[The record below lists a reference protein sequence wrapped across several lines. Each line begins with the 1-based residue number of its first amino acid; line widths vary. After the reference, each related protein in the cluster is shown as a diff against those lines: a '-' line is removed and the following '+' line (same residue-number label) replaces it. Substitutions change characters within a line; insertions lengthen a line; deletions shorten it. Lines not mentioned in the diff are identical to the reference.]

1 MIAPVNRQSTER
13 WKEDSDSSVDYYNEW
28 FLRFAPPSFRRAR
41 AEAAEKVSAA
51 FSWTDDCRRLDA
63 ATVAQHPALLAVARQ
78 LTCPP
83 LARDRLAGLAKVER
97 SFVQW
102 CEEADETAT
111 VPARHSGKLAAV
123 LGVLSK
129 MLDTD
134 IMPWLAEGASGPTAQ
149 QRNRSALVIA
159 DRLCGALSNPILRN
173 AQEKRQLDALSGW
186 LSARG
191 YRKTS
196 PHGHEEMHPG
206 DFAIHL
212 DMAGRVADDSE
223 RTVNIPV
230 DLAVVPLNATPGAL
244 PILFEAKSAGDYTNV
259 NKRRKEEAQKFAQL
273 QRQHGADV
281 SFVLFL
287 CGYFDPGYLGYEAA
301 EGIDWVWEHRIGDL
315 EKLGL

>member
-13 WKEDSDSSVDYYNEW
+13 WKEDSDRSVDYYNEW

-41 AEAAEKVSAA
+41 AEAAEKVAAA
-51 FSWTDDCRRLDA
+51 FLWTDDCRRLDA
-63 ATVAQHPALLAVARQ
+63 ATVAQYPAVLAVARQ

-83 LARDRLAGLAKVER
+83 LARDRLAGLAHVEP
-97 SFVQW
+97 SFLKW
-102 CEEADETAT
+102 CEEAEGTSAL
-111 VPARHSGKLAAV
+111 PARHAGKLAAV

-134 IMPWLAEGASGPTAQ
+134 IMPWLADGTSGPTTQ

-191 YRKTS
+191 YRQTA
-196 PHGHEEMHPG
+196 PHGHMEMRPG

-212 DMAGRVADDSE
+212 DMAGRVSDDSE
-223 RTVNIPV
+223 RSVNIPV
-230 DLAVVPLNATPGAL
+230 DLAVVPLKTAPGTL

-273 QRQHGADV
+273 RRQHGGDV
-281 SFVLFL
+281 AFVLFL

-301 EGIDWVWEHRIGDL
+301 EGIDWVWEHRMDDL

>member
-1 MIAPVNRQSTER
+1 MFAPVNRQSTER
-13 WKEDSDSSVDYYNEW
+13 WKEDSDRSVDYYNEW

-51 FSWTDDCRRLDA
+51 FAWTDDCKRLDA
-63 ATVAQHPALLAVARQ
+63 ATLAAHPIVLTVARQ

-83 LARDRLAGLAKVER
+83 LARDRLAGLAHVEP
-97 SFVQW
+97 SFLKW
-102 CEEADETAT
+102 CEEAGEAT
-111 VPARHSGKLAAV
+111 LPARHAKKLAAV
-123 LGVLSK
+123 LGVLEK

-134 IMPWLAEGASGPTAQ
+134 IMPWLEDGASGPTAQ

-186 LSARG
+186 LLARG
-191 YRKTS
+191 YRRTS
-196 PHGHEEMHPG
+196 PKGYGEMQPG

-212 DMAGRVADDSE
+212 DMEGRVSDDSE

-230 DLAVVPLNATPGAL
+230 DLAVLPRSAVAGTL
-244 PILFEAKSAGDYTNV
+244 PILFEAKSAGDFTNV

-273 QRQHGADV
+273 KRRHGDGVA
-281 SFVLFL
+281 FVLFL